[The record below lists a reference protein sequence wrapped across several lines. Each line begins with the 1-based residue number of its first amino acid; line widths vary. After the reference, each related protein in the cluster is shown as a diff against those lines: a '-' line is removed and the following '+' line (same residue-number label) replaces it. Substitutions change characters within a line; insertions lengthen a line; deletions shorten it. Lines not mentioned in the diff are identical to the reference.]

1 VQITFEIDI
10 DDDRNGLLA
19 AMECSEADLEAMITK
34 HAKAAIHEYL
44 ECYVGRRAFSRGND
58 ILEHRLALLIEH
70 AFDRTIPTAARVSN
84 LFQTTLSTSRSL
96 IRNTFSKYRFQ
107 LVAVEEKAAKS
118 ALENVNWNGTE
129 SCFAEITTPNL
140 VEVLNRRLL
149 ASDPSLK
156 EVARVPGVVGTYSIG
171 QDSYAALCAI
181 FAAQPKEQPQP

>member
-1 VQITFEIDI
+1 MQITFEIDI
-10 DDDRNGLLA
+10 EADKDGLIA
-19 AMECSEADLEAMITK
+19 AMECSEADLKQAITR

-70 AFDRTIPTAARVSN
+70 AFDRKIPTAARISN

-107 LVAVEEKAAKS
+107 LVAVEEAAAK
-118 ALENVNWNGTE
+118 AVLENVDWNGPE
-129 SCFAEITTPNL
+129 SCFAKITTPNL

-149 ASDPSLK
+149 ANDPSLK
-156 EVARVPGVVGTYSIG
+156 EVSRIPGVVGTYSIG
-171 QDSYAALCAI
+171 QDSYAALCTILGAK
-181 FAAQPKEQPQP
+181 PKEQQ

>member
-1 VQITFEIDI
+1 MQITFEIDI
-10 DDDRNGLLA
+10 TDDKAGLIA
-19 AMECSEADLEAMITK
+19 AMECAEADLEAVITK
-34 HAKAAIHEYL
+34 HAKAALHEYL

-84 LFQTTLSTSRSL
+84 LFQTTLSTSRTL

-107 LVAVEEKAAKS
+107 LVTVEAVSAKTV
-118 ALENVNWNGTE
+118 LENVEWNGQD
-129 SCFAEITTPNL
+129 SCFAKITTPNL

-156 EVARVPGVVGTYSIG
+156 EVSRVPGVVGTYSIG
-171 QDSYAALCAI
+171 QDSYAVLCGI
-181 FAAQPKEQPQP
+181 FAAQPKEKPQP